1 MGRITLDTALLSKL
15 TDLKEPT
22 ELCDP
27 SGEVIGRFIPAF
39 DASEWDLVPDDISDE
54 ELDRRANSD
63 EKTYTTAEVL
73 AYLEKL

>member
-1 MGRITLDTALLSKL
+1 MGRITLDAALLSKL

-22 ELCDP
+22 ELCDS
-27 SGEVIGRFIPAF
+27 SGEVVGRFIPAF
-39 DASEWDLVPDDISDE
+39 DASEYELVPDDISDE
-54 ELDRRANSD
+54 ELDRRANSN